1 VADGKLVAARIE
13 LFSLIRLRPGGAEE
27 QRRQYNSGRNVA
39 VIAQWP
45 RRPGLRRYGAQR
57 RAVGTRRALAP
68 RGCEV
73 ELTWRNPFM
82 LLASWIAIGSALAFL
97 AYIFV
102 GYPLALKV
110 LASLRRR
117 ERPEPVLDEWPEI
130 SIVVA
135 AYNEA
140 GQIRQL
146 IENLLEL
153 DYPPERRQIVVVSDA
168 STDGTDD
175 IVREYADRGV
185 ELVRLPERRGKTG
198 AENYARPYLRGQIIV
213 NTDASIRIGRD
224 ALRRLV
230 AQFADPTVGVAS
242 GRDVSVTRVDGDA
255 NLGESGYV
263 GYEMWLRD
271 LETRVDGIV
280 GASGCLYAIRRDL
293 HDYHLPEGLSRDFAA
308 PLVARQH
315 GYRSV
320 TVNDALCFVPRAP
333 SLRREYTRKVR
344 TITRGMET
352 LFYKRALL
360 NPFRYGL
367 FSWMLFSHKVCRWLM
382 PWALVVLVLGIAAL
396 SVTEPWARAVAL
408 LILLGCA
415 LALAGWLWPDGKRI
429 PRPLA
434 IPTYIAVANIAVLR
448 AWFKAVRGELNPIWE
463 PTRRVPVG
471 SH

>member
-1 VADGKLVAARIE
+1 
-13 LFSLIRLRPGGAEE
+13 
-27 QRRQYNSGRNVA
+27 
-39 VIAQWP
+39 
-45 RRPGLRRYGAQR
+45 
-57 RAVGTRRALAP
+57 
-68 RGCEV
+68 
-73 ELTWRNPFM
+73 M
-82 LLASWIAIGSALAFL
+82 LLAIWIAIGSAAAFL
-97 AYIFV
+97 AYVFV
-102 GYPLALKV
+102 GYPLALKG
-110 LASLRRR
+110 LAALRRR
-117 ERPEPVLDEWPEI
+117 ERPEAVLDEWPEI
-130 SIVVA
+130 SITVA

-153 DYPPERRQIVVVSDA
+153 DYPADRRQIIVISDA

-185 ELVRLPERRGKTG
+185 ELIRLPERRGKTA
-198 AENYARPYLRGQIIV
+198 AENFARRHLRGRIIV
-213 NTDASIRIGRD
+213 NTDASVRIGRD
-224 ALRRLV
+224 AVRRLV

-263 GYEMWLRD
+263 GYEMWLRE

-280 GASGCLYAIRRDL
+280 GASGCLYAIRGDL
-293 HDYHLPEGLSRDFAA
+293 HSHLLPEALSRDFAA
-308 PLVARQH
+308 PLVARQN

-367 FSWMLFSHKVCRWLM
+367 FSWMLFSHKVCRWLV

-396 SVTEPWARAVAL
+396 AVTEPWARVPGL
-408 LILLGCA
+408 LILAGGL
-415 LALAGWLWPDGKRI
+415 LALIGWLWPEGRRRI
-429 PRPLA
+429 PRPFA
-434 IPTYIAVANIAVLR
+434 IPAYIAVANIAVLR

>member
-1 VADGKLVAARIE
+1 
-13 LFSLIRLRPGGAEE
+13 
-27 QRRQYNSGRNVA
+27 
-39 VIAQWP
+39 
-45 RRPGLRRYGAQR
+45 
-57 RAVGTRRALAP
+57 
-68 RGCEV
+68 
-73 ELTWRNPFM
+73 M
-82 LLASWIAIGSALAFL
+82 LLPIWIAIGSAVAFL
-97 AYIFV
+97 AYVFV
-102 GYPLALKV
+102 GYPLALRAF
-110 LASLRRR
+110 ASLRRR
-117 ERPEPVLDEWPEI
+117 ERPEPVLDDWPEI
-130 SIVVA
+130 SIAVA

-140 GQIRQL
+140 GQIREL

-153 DYPPERRQIVVVSDA
+153 DYPADRRQILVISDA

-185 ELVRLPERRGKTG
+185 ELIRLPERRGKTA
-198 AENYARPYLRGQIIV
+198 AENFGRRYLRGRIIV
-213 NTDASIRIGRD
+213 NTDASVRIGRD

-263 GYEMWLRD
+263 GYEMWLRE

-280 GASGCLYAIRRDL
+280 GASGCLYAIRADL
-293 HDYHLPEGLSRDFAA
+293 HDYHLPDALSRDFAA
-308 PLVARQH
+308 ALVARQH

-333 SLRREYTRKVR
+333 SLRRESTRKVR
-344 TITRGMET
+344 TITRGMQT
-352 LFYKRALL
+352 LFFKRALL

-367 FSWMLFSHKVCRWLM
+367 FSWMLFSHKVCRWLV

-396 SVTEPWARAVAL
+396 GITEPWVRAVAL
-408 LILLGCA
+408 LIFLGGA
-415 LALAGWLWPDGKRI
+415 LALAGWFWPEGRRI

-434 IPTYIAVANIAVLR
+434 IPAYIAVANLAVLR
-448 AWFKAVRGELNPIWE
+448 AWLKAVRGELNPIWE